1 MTLIYA
7 YPDAGSGKNGI
18 KNFDGLRV
26 EVIQVLS
33 WNAYV
38 KNPMLANLL
47 GPLSGARNMFSLF

>member
-38 KNPMLANLL
+38 KNPLY
-47 GPLSGARNMFSLF
+47 